1 MFGIPNLGTP
11 HVSKNVWISG
21 TFPLNYDFS
30 GEVRSG
36 IQGFLLPIGDIDTM
50 LEKLHL
56 SLTKMMDININMY
69 NIYTD
74 IHIYMCV
81 CVSFSH
87 QTPFIGDRCIGAGM
101 GFWCWRTFGS
111 DSLSVRWIT
120 WPSLRFRRKIQ
131 QSRTQWI
138 QSNPFPLYNVKQ
150 PSPKSGTKEVTF
162 I

>member
-1 MFGIPNLGTP
+1 M
-11 HVSKNVWISG
+11 
-21 TFPLNYDFS
+21 
-30 GEVRSG
+30 RSG

-101 GFWCWRTFGS
+101 GF
-111 DSLSVRWIT
+111 
-120 WPSLRFRRKIQ
+120 
-131 QSRTQWI
+131 
-138 QSNPFPLYNVKQ
+138 
-150 PSPKSGTKEVTF
+150 
-162 I
+162 